1 MPVKKQD
8 LVAMAAVWFTG
19 LTRSCH
25 VPRGGR
31 TRSRALFIIIVVVG
45 LALKNQSFSDNPVIL
60 ATEKY

>member
-1 MPVKKQD
+1 MSARKKQD

-19 LTRSCH
+19 STRSCH

-31 TRSRALFIIIVVVG
+31 TRSRALFIVVVG